1 MFSDEQH
8 DAILLAGTQVH
19 KSECKIFDSGASQNV
34 EQDRSMFIVY
44 FPLKTPIPMKQGEGV
59 LYATGVGIV
68 MYNFKRD
75 DSSVYSEPGFALHTP
90 AGNKGMS
97 IISKSSFQDLGFG
110 YLAPPFVGATDFWFP
125 SSWAPNPVPMVLSD
139 APKNF
144 RSIPMFSHPGSNLS
158 LVPVHSE
165 ASVIANNL
173 ERWSFTTGQRY
184 DERSAVTGL
193 LNKLVDGGRYAKYHP
208 NMMLSMI
215 HSLSDEHPPATA
227 PQVGVEESKFDDA
240 DEPSAQEL
248 LDYRLRFPN
257 RQPFLADAAKINS
270 PLHHALHDAALN
282 EALDSSRIDSS
293 LSLLDA
299 ERERTL
305 IYCSQLAEAKDR
317 SLRDVDVA
325 DVGQALAHGEHAP
338 VIIPPDDVLHVAT
351 TSSTTRP
358 ATPTAGSSAHVV
370 PPDARHACPV
380 AGCPRRPLSDPRGL
394 RQISHGM
401 NLCCDT
407 CLFTEGRHHTDI
419 CDSANRSSTTASSP
433 TPSSGDNSGNDGG
446 SGRPCTGCFRS
457 SCPANVGAPAFH
469 DLCRI
474 HGCVRRATDTEHGN
488 HDVCCDRCSL
498 TSGQF
503 HTALCDAADYDLNA
517 PPSSTVPAPVGT
529 TDVNDFTPG
538 WHNYNSNG
546 KKLDPISEVPSST
559 DSALL
564 QEEQQ
569 HGSVDTSAEESVTG
583 LKLVQHDFSPM
594 TVPSVV
600 ANHVIRWG
608 LQAALTV
615 FVACYGLF
623 SASDFE
629 NPSSKYGLPVKI
641 IGGVE
646 SNPFHA
652 ARFEAHFGCPDSDV
666 QSFRDLRTLV
676 VGLESGLIPKFKC
689 DILELTA
696 TCFGRCPLR
705 KIHTGVSNLDVAR
718 LADDDLFDN
727 WGLRLVAALRPGY
740 VLYEMTPPHSA
751 SNKSHSYVTQELVK
765 MEYLVSAYDRF
776 PCDLTGART
785 SRFRWIN
792 VGVRQSDDDAVL
804 PPVDCTAGLL
814 DVPIPFDDCL
824 LPPEQCT
831 RWSSGTWRPTEAI
844 AATVGDEFY
853 TRAVLAGVFVGDDG
867 EPDRSLDKGR
877 KIYSLGGPTPTLTSS
892 NNFHFIDNRSAD
904 PNLVGVR
911 QLEFV
916 EILNISGF
924 APDMNATAFLHSRT
938 EDDALRDVAAAVP
951 PPTLFHLYRAIV
963 NHASAAFLSLRVC
976 SGLEDVYI
984 IDLLPEHD
992 LPCVDDDEFALLA
1005 ADVVTQAAHCPAS
1018 SSEEALPSM
1027 LRLGTTLTEGL
1038 HVSTLGSASSLYL
1051 SSIDAVRA
1059 TGDDEDDDS
1068 SVDGAVDTAVSSG
1081 SATRQ
1086 ADVRVRPQTRTVC
1099 TGSWPPLHA
1108 HGSRAWRRKV
1118 ALVWRYHSIW
1128 HHSKEHMEQHLAATG
1143 ADMYGLEQGD
1153 SRYFVWRCN
1162 WCALG
1167 GMDRFVRDH
1176 KTKSLLDYA
1185 QNKAPGEMLSL
1196 DTGDSNVYSVFRNSR
1211 YTVNFVCVV
1220 SFYRVTVPLQDNSAP
1235 LFLKALEYAVRVFQY
1250 LSGNAVREIVSDMFS
1265 TYMDT
1270 RLIANFRDT
1279 KGILLS
1285 AMPPYMH
1292 WMNHI
1297 AEDMIHRNTISTRVR
1312 LPGLRGKIVKG
1323 RPIDDPSVYHPFA
1336 TEHSN
1341 QCHNHSPYFP
1351 LQKRFGFPQ
1360 TPFQCINRDRV
1371 TPPVEMH
1378 PFGTVAYM
1386 FIEPR
1391 YRIHRHSDVAE
1402 RCYHLCNGAFNYFV
1416 HPGVDVPR
1424 ANVLLRTNAA
1434 VPHYLRTAS
1443 AAFPHCLRTASALL
1457 PHCFRTAGGM
1467 AVRAPLAGGDG
1478 RLSCGL
1484 RVSAKGPLLL
1494 GRTVRAL
1501 RRGPGENRPK
1511 ARLRYRLWNLR
1522 RIYVCNKSSPTP
1534 GIGTPLSSLARR
1546 LITLDY
1552 V

>member
-1 MFSDEQH
+1 
-8 DAILLAGTQVH
+8 
-19 KSECKIFDSGASQNV
+19 
-34 EQDRSMFIVY
+34 
-44 FPLKTPIPMKQGEGV
+44 
-59 LYATGVGIV
+59 
-68 MYNFKRD
+68 
-75 DSSVYSEPGFALHTP
+75 
-90 AGNKGMS
+90 
-97 IISKSSFQDLGFG
+97 
-110 YLAPPFVGATDFWFP
+110 
-125 SSWAPNPVPMVLSD
+125 
-139 APKNF
+139 
-144 RSIPMFSHPGSNLS
+144 
-158 LVPVHSE
+158 
-165 ASVIANNL
+165 
-173 ERWSFTTGQRY
+173 
-184 DERSAVTGL
+184 
-193 LNKLVDGGRYAKYHP
+193 
-208 NMMLSMI
+208 
-215 HSLSDEHPPATA
+215 
-227 PQVGVEESKFDDA
+227 
-240 DEPSAQEL
+240 
-248 LDYRLRFPN
+248 
-257 RQPFLADAAKINS
+257 
-270 PLHHALHDAALN
+270 
-282 EALDSSRIDSS
+282 
-293 LSLLDA
+293 
-299 ERERTL
+299 
-305 IYCSQLAEAKDR
+305 
-317 SLRDVDVA
+317 
-325 DVGQALAHGEHAP
+325 
-338 VIIPPDDVLHVAT
+338 
-351 TSSTTRP
+351 
-358 ATPTAGSSAHVV
+358 
-370 PPDARHACPV
+370 
-380 AGCPRRPLSDPRGL
+380 
-394 RQISHGM
+394 
-401 NLCCDT
+401 
-407 CLFTEGRHHTDI
+407 
-419 CDSANRSSTTASSP
+419 
-433 TPSSGDNSGNDGG
+433 
-446 SGRPCTGCFRS
+446 
-457 SCPANVGAPAFH
+457 
-469 DLCRI
+469 
-474 HGCVRRATDTEHGN
+474 
-488 HDVCCDRCSL
+488 
-498 TSGQF
+498 
-503 HTALCDAADYDLNA
+503 
-517 PPSSTVPAPVGT
+517 
-529 TDVNDFTPG
+529 
-538 WHNYNSNG
+538 
-546 KKLDPISEVPSST
+546 
-559 DSALL
+559 
-564 QEEQQ
+564 
-569 HGSVDTSAEESVTG
+569 
-583 LKLVQHDFSPM
+583 
-594 TVPSVV
+594 
-600 ANHVIRWG
+600 
-608 LQAALTV
+608 
-615 FVACYGLF
+615 
-623 SASDFE
+623 
-629 NPSSKYGLPVKI
+629 
-641 IGGVE
+641 
-646 SNPFHA
+646 
-652 ARFEAHFGCPDSDV
+652 
-666 QSFRDLRTLV
+666 
-676 VGLESGLIPKFKC
+676 
-689 DILELTA
+689 
-696 TCFGRCPLR
+696 
-705 KIHTGVSNLDVAR
+705 
-718 LADDDLFDN
+718 
-727 WGLRLVAALRPGY
+727 
-740 VLYEMTPPHSA
+740 MTPPHSA

-963 NHASAAFLSLRVC
+963 HHASAAFLSLRVC
-976 SGLEDVYI
+976 SGLEDVYV

-1027 LRLGTTLTEGL
+1027 LRLGTTLTGGL
-1038 HVSTLGSASSLYL
+1038 HVSTSGSASSLYL

-1068 SVDGAVDTAVSSG
+1068 SFDDAVDTAVSSG

-1086 ADVRVRPQTRTVC
+1086 ADVRVRPQPRTVC
-1099 TGSWPPLHA
+1099 TGSWKPLHA

-1279 KGILLS
+1279 KGIILS
-1285 AMPPYMH
+1285 VMPPYMH

-1424 ANVLLRTNAA
+1424 ANVLLRTNGQVVLSGKTVYPYLKLSDDLAVNDAMLNEGGVSAYNPVSLDDNMFPSLPPQDPSREHVITDSVPVTLHPADASNTLRHPVSAPRPNARADVPAA
-1434 VPHYLRTAS
+1434 PAPSDADDAPAPPAPPTPSPTGRSTGVDTPDVGGGGALGGRTPDTTGPSGGAS
-1443 AAFPHCLRTASALL
+1443 AAAALFPAERDSSPVAHCGPRPGLRPDSASA
-1457 PHCFRTAGGM
+1457 
-1467 AVRAPLAGGDG
+1467 
-1478 RLSCGL
+1478 S
-1484 RVSAKGPLLL
+1484 
-1494 GRTVRAL
+1494 
-1501 RRGPGENRPK
+1501 
-1511 ARLRYRLWNLR
+1511 
-1522 RIYVCNKSSPTP
+1522 
-1534 GIGTPLSSLARR
+1534 
-1546 LITLDY
+1546 
-1552 V
+1552 